1 MSKVRPKG
9 HSFNTIIIALVLS
22 LKFQTSVSYRSIQK
36 VLLTMKLFADLNI
49 TPPSHSTIILW
60 SKKFGLYHIERK
72 IPKSDDWVIILDES
86 IEFGNDKMLVVLG
99 IRERDINPNKAL
111 QYQDLECLALKISSS
126 WKGVEIKEVL
136 DEVKSKVGEIKYAI
150 ADMGNAL
157 KKALAISEI
166 SHVEDLNHKLS
177 WIIKNIFEKN
187 VEFIAYTKQLAHL
200 RKTLALSKMSHI
212 LPPIQR
218 VHSRFMNLKP
228 IVDWGLS
235 IIEIY
240 EDRTL
245 LPKEYAKKLNG
256 ILKYE
261 ELLIELLKIV
271 EQAILIQKILKN
283 KSVSENTIRECKKNL
298 NKLPDKPNINIFKS
312 EVLTYLNKLRNIK
325 NEKNSK
331 KILCSS
337 DILESSFGKYKS
349 YINNNKSIGITALS
363 LTIPAFLNDYSDKNI
378 IKSAMENIK
387 TKDVKLWR
395 DNNIG
400 DSLITRRKEVLKK
413 VG

>member
-1 MSKVRPKG
+1 
-9 HSFNTIIIALVLS
+9 
-22 LKFQTSVSYRSIQK
+22 
-36 VLLTMKLFADLNI
+36 MKLFADLDI

-72 IPKSDDWVIILDES
+72 IEKSDDWIIMLDES
-86 IEFGNDKMLVVLG
+86 IEFGNDKMLAVLG
-99 IRERDINPNKAL
+99 IKEKDVDFDKAL
-111 QYQDLECLALKISSS
+111 QYKDLECLALKISSS

-136 DEVKSKVGEIKYAI
+136 DEVKSKVGQTKYAI
-150 ADMGNAL
+150 ADMGNAI
-157 KKALAISEI
+157 KKSLDISQI
-166 SHVEDLNHKLS
+166 SHVEDLTHKLS
-177 WIIKNIFEKN
+177 WIIKNIYEKN
-187 VEFIAYTKQLAHL
+187 VEFISYTKQLAHL

-212 LPPIQR
+212 LPPTQR

-228 IVDWGLS
+228 IVDWGLA
-235 IIEIY
+235 IIKIY
-240 EDRTL
+240 HDRTL
-245 LPKEYAKKLNG
+245 LPKEYAEKLRG
-256 ILKYE
+256 ILKYK
-261 ELLIELLKIV
+261 ELLLELSIIV

-283 KSVSENTIRECKKNL
+283 KSVSENTIREFEQNL
-298 NKLPDKPNINIFKS
+298 NKLPNKPNINIFKS
-312 EVLTYLNKLRNIK
+312 EVLLYLNKLRNIK

-349 YINNNKSIGITALS
+349 YINNNKSIGITALA

-378 IKSAMENIK
+378 VLSAMESIK
-387 TKDVKLWR
+387 TKDVKQWR

-400 DSLITRRKEVLKK
+400 DSLITRRKEILRK

>member
-1 MSKVRPKG
+1 MSKIRPKG
-9 HSFNTIIIALVLS
+9 HSYNVIIISLVLA
-22 LKFQTSVSYRSIQK
+22 LKFQTSISYRAIQK
-36 VLLTMKLFADLNI
+36 VLSTMKLFADLDI

-72 IPKSDDWVIILDES
+72 IEKSDDWIIMLDES
-86 IEFGNDKMLVVLG
+86 IEFGNDKMLAVLG
-99 IRERDINPNKAL
+99 IKEKDVDFDKAL
-111 QYQDLECLALKISSS
+111 QYKDLECLALKISSS

-136 DEVKSKVGEIKYAI
+136 DEVKSKVGQTKYAI
-150 ADMGNAL
+150 ADMGNAI
-157 KKALAISEI
+157 KKSLDISQI
-166 SHVEDLNHKLS
+166 SHVEDLTHKLS
-177 WIIKNIFEKN
+177 WIIKNIYEKN
-187 VEFIAYTKQLAHL
+187 VEFISYTKQLAHL

-212 LPPIQR
+212 LPPTQR

-228 IVDWGLS
+228 IVDWGLA
-235 IIEIY
+235 IIKIY
-240 EDRTL
+240 HDRTL
-245 LPKEYAKKLNG
+245 LPKEYAEKLRG
-256 ILKYE
+256 ILKYK
-261 ELLIELLKIV
+261 ELLLELSIIV

-283 KSVSENTIRECKKNL
+283 KSVSENTIREFEQNL
-298 NKLPDKPNINIFKS
+298 NKLPNKPNINIFKS
-312 EVLTYLNKLRNIK
+312 EVLLYLNKLRNIK

-349 YINNNKSIGITALS
+349 YINNNKSIGITALA

-378 IKSAMENIK
+378 VLSAMESIK
-387 TKDVKLWR
+387 TKDVKQWR

-400 DSLITRRKEVLKK
+400 DSLITRRKEILRK